1 MELGWELLICHS
13 EYIYN
18 AFDSDEILNI
28 TMKLRFPRTPYKV
41 KESFPNIVFT
51 NSAPLG
57 PRRALLKAGGGG
69 GVEKTDGRNILA
81 VSTWP

>member
-1 MELGWELLICHS
+1 
-13 EYIYN
+13 
-18 AFDSDEILNI
+18 
-28 TMKLRFPRTPYKV
+28 MKLRFPRTPYKV